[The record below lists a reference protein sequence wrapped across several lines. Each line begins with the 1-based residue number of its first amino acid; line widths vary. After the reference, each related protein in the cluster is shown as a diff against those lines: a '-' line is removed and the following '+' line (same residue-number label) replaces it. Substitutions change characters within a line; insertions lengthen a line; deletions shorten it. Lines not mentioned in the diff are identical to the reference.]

1 MYMEKGKKIPKISWE
16 EYNKI
21 SENINDDEELKK
33 KYQDYIETNGDEK
46 YYTWKSLYKEV
57 GYWRKANAIHKW
69 FVDNVQDGVDNCEKY
84 LLTKEKL
91 QGLYDICEE
100 LMNTLELIDGKVF
113 NGQRYTEHG
122 WVNEYI
128 DGKVIK
134 DITKAQELLP
144 TQSGF
149 FFGDT
154 EYDEWYY
161 NQVKYTYELLK
172 DILEN
177 FDFENNYLIYQ
188 SSW

>member
-1 MYMEKGKKIPKISWE
+1 MGLDMYMEKGKKIPKISWE
-16 EYNKI
+16 EYSKI
-21 SENINDDEELKK
+21 NEEINDNNELKE
-33 KYQDYIETNGDEK
+33 KYKEYIVTNGDEK
-46 YYTWKSLYKEV
+46 YYSWQSLYKEV

-69 FVDNVQDGVDNCEKY
+69 FVANVQNGVDDCNKY
-84 LLTKEKL
+84 LLTRKNLEDL
-91 QGLYDICEE
+91 FNICDKVLKSME
-100 LMNTLELIDGKVF
+100 LV
-113 NGQRYTEHG
+113 
-122 WVNEYI
+122 

-134 DITKAQELLP
+134 DTSTAEELLP

-161 NQVKYTYELLK
+161 NKIEYTYDLLK
-172 DILEN
+172 DLLEN